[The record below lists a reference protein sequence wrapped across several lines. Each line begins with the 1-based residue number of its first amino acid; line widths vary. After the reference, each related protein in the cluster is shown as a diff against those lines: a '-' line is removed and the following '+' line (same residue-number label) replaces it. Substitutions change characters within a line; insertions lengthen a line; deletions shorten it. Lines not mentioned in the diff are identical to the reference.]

1 MPASSENER
10 EESTASDEGDS
21 SEEVNRSLAL
31 ALVQQL
37 SQSHSVPDQSLVNTI
52 MALNPQIR
60 SEIASLLQGSNRTEE
75 SQSSSLSSTS
85 NPSVSSQVTNNMLQA
100 NSLLSSA
107 LQNQAYAT
115 SANPFAQSSMPSQQ
129 QVSLPLQTVL
139 LHQAIL
145 SGMNPSQFFL
155 NSQVNSASPQGQART
170 TSAHLATSQPHRPNV
185 RVPTAALLSSPA
197 PAPDLPSDSRKSLG
211 GEHASAQDEKMPS
224 ADLDTKRKSGREQFP
239 EKVFRILAELER
251 EGRDDIV
258 SFVRQG
264 TAFQIHKPSEFETQ
278 ILPLY
283 FRQGSIASFRRQLNL
298 CKSVPS

>member
-10 EESTASDEGDS
+10 EESTASDEGGS

-85 NPSVSSQVTNNMLQA
+85 NPSPSSQVTNNMLQA

-107 LQNQAYAT
+107 LQNQAYAP

-129 QVSLPLQTVL
+129 QVSLPMQTAL

-145 SGMNPSQFFL
+145 SGMNPSQFFF
-155 NSQVNSASPQGQART
+155 NSQVNSTLPQGQATT
-170 TSAHLATSQPHRPNV
+170 TSARSATSQPHGLNTS
-185 RVPTAALLSSPA
+185 VPTAALLSSPA
-197 PAPDLPSDSRKSLG
+197 PAHDLPSDSRKSLEAG
-211 GEHASAQDEKMPS
+211 HAAIQNEKMPS

-264 TAFQIHKPSEFETQ
+264 TAFQIHKPSEFEAQ